1 MLRQELKRVF
11 KSRPA
16 LALSAA
22 VLALS
27 VLMAAST
34 IRSVTAYPA
43 PGETLPDGAPYLT
56 GLDAIEYERQR
67 SAPYEGWLTQERIDR
82 FLAEGAEP
90 VISALRRAQ
99 GEDLADYYSARKAYI
114 ERTVASGYGED
125 AAAAA
130 LALDESAA
138 EPFYYEYGFGDSD
151 ALIDLEL
158 VQFAVALVCAATAS
172 MTFVRDYSTGAGDI
186 LRCARHGR
194 GRLARAKTLGA
205 FIFGSALYF
214 ICCGVFTAI
223 VLAAFGTDASAAQ
236 LKGEY
241 YSVLILGGMSTNAQL
256 LLCLLA
262 GWLSVLAVSAFALW
276 LSACTESPVAVSVA
290 MAVLP
295 LVGTSLLAEGAPGL
309 WLQNILPGGGVC
321 LTTGMMQQLAS
332 AGFLAIGSLHI
343 WTPIVMLA
351 APALETAAFALLAR
365 RAYVRHECK

>member
-22 VLALS
+22 ALALS

-56 GLDAIEYERQR
+56 GLEAIEYERQR

-90 VISALRRAQ
+90 VISALRRTQ
-99 GEDLADYYSARKAYI
+99 GKDLADYYSARKAYI
-114 ERTVASGYGED
+114 ERTVASRYGED

-138 EPFYYEYGFGDSD
+138 EPFFYEYGFGDSD

-194 GRLARAKTLGA
+194 GRLAHAKTLGA

-214 ICCGVFTAI
+214 ICCGVFTVI
-223 VLAAFGTDASAAQ
+223 VLAAFGTDASARSSRA
-236 LKGEY
+236 
-241 YSVLILGGMSTNAQL
+241 N
-256 LLCLLA
+256 
-262 GWLSVLAVSAFALW
+262 
-276 LSACTESPVAVSVA
+276 
-290 MAVLP
+290 
-295 LVGTSLLAEGAPGL
+295 
-309 WLQNILPGGGVC
+309 
-321 LTTGMMQQLAS
+321 TTAS
-332 AGFLAIGSLHI
+332 
-343 WTPIVMLA
+343 
-351 APALETAAFALLAR
+351 
-365 RAYVRHECK
+365 

>member
-22 VLALS
+22 VLVLS

-56 GLDAIEYERQR
+56 GLEAIEYERQR

-90 VISALRRAQ
+90 VISALRRTQ
-99 GEDLADYYSARKAYI
+99 GKDLADYYSARKAYI
-114 ERTVASGYGED
+114 ERTVASRYGED

-138 EPFYYEYGFGDSD
+138 EPFFYEYGFGDSD

-194 GRLARAKTLGA
+194 GRLAHAKTLGA

-214 ICCGVFTAI
+214 ICCGVFTVI
-223 VLAAFGTDASAAQ
+223 VLAAFGTDASARSSRA
-236 LKGEY
+236 
-241 YSVLILGGMSTNAQL
+241 N
-256 LLCLLA
+256 
-262 GWLSVLAVSAFALW
+262 
-276 LSACTESPVAVSVA
+276 
-290 MAVLP
+290 
-295 LVGTSLLAEGAPGL
+295 
-309 WLQNILPGGGVC
+309 
-321 LTTGMMQQLAS
+321 TTAS
-332 AGFLAIGSLHI
+332 
-343 WTPIVMLA
+343 
-351 APALETAAFALLAR
+351 
-365 RAYVRHECK
+365 